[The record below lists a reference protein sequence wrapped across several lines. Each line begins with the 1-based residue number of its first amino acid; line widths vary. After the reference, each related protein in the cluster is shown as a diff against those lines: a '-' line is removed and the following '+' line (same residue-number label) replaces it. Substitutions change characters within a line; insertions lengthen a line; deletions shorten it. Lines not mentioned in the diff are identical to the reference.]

1 MLSRFRMTVDDC
13 IDEYKSLGGKVFGH
27 PRPMAKGAILWHKF
41 SAQKLEQVIQNVTSR
56 HSEAPDFEATFPSDE
71 DLCRT

>member
-13 IDEYKSLGGKVFGH
+13 IAEYKSLGERIFGH

-41 SAQKLEQVIQNVTSR
+41 SARELEQVIQDVTSR
-56 HSEAPDFEATFPSDE
+56 HSDARDFEATYPSDE